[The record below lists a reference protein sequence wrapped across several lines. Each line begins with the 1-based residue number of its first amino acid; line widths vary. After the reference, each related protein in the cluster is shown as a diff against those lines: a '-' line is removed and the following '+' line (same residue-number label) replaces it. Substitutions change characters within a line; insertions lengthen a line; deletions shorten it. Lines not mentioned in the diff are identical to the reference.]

1 MVIMAITPIMV
12 IMPIMVEMVKIPPG
26 LAMVAIWL
34 LLAIAVHDSAGKA
47 KPSSKF
53 LLIKTKD
60 NSDEWTEAGEDY
72 ADSSES
78 GGGRYGGEFTL
89 VSSEQK

>member
-1 MVIMAITPIMV
+1 MVITPIMV

-34 LLAIAVHDSAGKA
+34 LLAIVVHDSAAKA

-60 NSDEWTEAGEDY
+60 SDEWTEAGEDY